1 MIVRK
6 YLFILLLLQKCIII
20 IVVVVVV
27 VVVVND
33 HNDDDNNNN
42 NNIAICYPGSLSTS
56 RRHSQIRKVYDG
68 HSVEVGQGRI
78 PSAARSSNGKVC
90 EVINYV

>member
-20 IVVVVVV
+20 TVVVVVA

-33 HNDDDNNNN
+33 HNDDNNNN

-56 RRHSQIRKVYDG
+56 RRHSQIRKVDDG
-68 HSVEVGQGRI
+68 PSVEVGQGRI

-90 EVINYV
+90 QVINYV